1 MMRAF
6 ELDGVRYEVDLVFL
20 ERGSTLPLTEHAG
33 YTLDGKYHWQA
44 YATSQYYQLRFRAKP
59 EKPSQLSAL
68 WEQLQQSKTHSCLLP
83 GGADMESMEVYVESC
98 RQGLMSS
105 RESLDWGE
113 LEVRFRV
120 ISGGEST

>member
-44 YATSQYYQLRFRAKP
+44 HAASQYYQLRFRAKP

-68 WEQLQQSKTHSCLLP
+68 WEQLQKSQLHRCLLP
-83 GGADMESMEVYVESC
+83 AGTGMLPMEVYVEAC
-98 RQGLMSS
+98 RQGLLSS
-105 RESLDWGE
+105 RESPDWGE

-120 ISGGEST
+120 TGGGDGA